1 MNKESTKLHQ
11 KIKLLTIINVII
23 LIFVVVSMFPKG
35 SNQEVRID
43 YNKLSDMIVEKLE
56 AKEDLEH
63 EKIEAIVNEIQQEK
77 MNEIEEVENTT
88 ENNYKEKDKD
98 FAEQFGEV
106 SNYIGG
112 QIKETWDVIVDKI
125 NE

>member
-1 MNKESTKLHQ
+1 MILKILEAFFVNKESTKLHQ

-56 AKEDLEH
+56 AKEGLEH

-88 ENNYKEKDKD
+88 E
-98 FAEQFGEV
+98 
-106 SNYIGG
+106 
-112 QIKETWDVIVDKI
+112 
-125 NE
+125 